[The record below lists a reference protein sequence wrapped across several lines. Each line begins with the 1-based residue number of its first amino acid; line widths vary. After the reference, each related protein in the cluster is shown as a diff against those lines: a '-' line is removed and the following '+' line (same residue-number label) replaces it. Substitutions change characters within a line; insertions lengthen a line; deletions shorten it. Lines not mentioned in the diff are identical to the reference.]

1 MFQVAE
7 LSFALVEELRPLM
20 PRIRAR
26 DRALADQLMRAANSV
41 ALNIEEG
48 RSFVYAGRG
57 LRTLVASQHN
67 AWVHVAATA
76 TVIGAGVVARL
87 ERLEWLA
94 LVVAI
99 VLVWMAEAINT
110 AFEFLCD
117 VASPGFHPLVAR
129 AKDVAAA
136 AVLVCAVGA
145 LATAAFVFLPHVRSF
160 YDF

>member
-1 MFQVAE
+1 M
-7 LSFALVEELRPLM
+7 
-20 PRIRAR
+20 
-26 DRALADQLMRAANSV
+26 
-41 ALNIEEG
+41 
-48 RSFVYAGRG
+48 
-57 LRTLVASQHN
+57 RTLVASQHN

-76 TVIGAGVVARL
+76 AVIGAGVLVRL

-110 AFEFLCD
+110 AFELLCD

-129 AKDVAAA
+129 VKDVAAA
-136 AVLVCAVGA
+136 AVLMCAVGA